1 MFKKKHIMEIQK
13 IDGKIWGIK
22 KDLFYGVW
30 HYTKI
35 YLGEDKEVKKEPSKK
50 KTKKESEN

>member
-1 MFKKKHIMEIQK
+1 MEIQK